1 MTDYERRM
9 IGELKNIGLRLRN
22 IEKLLERDIHR
33 KSESVDEYLRRI
45 GFSEE
50 EYNGEEEN

>member
-22 IEKLLERDIHR
+22 IEKLLERETQR
-33 KSESVDEYLRRI
+33 RRESVDEYLGRVLNN
-45 GFSEE
+45 EE
-50 EYNGEEEN
+50 EQHGEED